1 MYFRDGEMP
10 TILDILDPIQCFIPA
25 PNSGKTIE
33 ELVEDKKKVVE
44 ILASALQ
51 MAQNMMKN
59 FVDTLLSHQADMNL
73 DPSQVIQPLLLLLLE
88 DILEIEHQI
97 DFEDFKQTVIQMR
110 ILEDQLMI
118 NQISEVIGD
127 ITEFYADKFDDDL

>member
-1 MYFRDGEMP
+1 
-10 TILDILDPIQCFIPA
+10 
-25 PNSGKTIE
+25 
-33 ELVEDKKKVVE
+33 
-44 ILASALQ
+44 

-97 DFEDFKQTVIQMR
+97 DFEDFKQTVI
-110 ILEDQLMI
+110 
-118 NQISEVIGD
+118 
-127 ITEFYADKFDDDL
+127 